1 MAVTMRIEGLESL
14 DQMIRD
20 LPSIRE
26 AGVAVAA
33 PASAWALVWE
43 WGSARIHRPGKKT
56 TWGENPAGDRVVLT
70 LTAPHGYIRIHNERY
85 VQFLQEEFQR
95 VAWGSLDM
103 SDWPEAID
111 TMLTKVAKLCAQL
124 ISDGAPIDTGN
135 LRASIYPVGPDDQL
149 LTEDMDVFEVA
160 A

>member
-1 MAVTMRIEGLESL
+1 MAVTIHVEGLDNL

-26 AGVAVAA
+26 AGVAVSSE
-33 PASAWALVWE
+33 ASAYAMIWE

-70 LTAPHGYIRIHNERY
+70 LTAPHGYIRIHSEQY
-85 VQFLQEEFQR
+85 VQFLQEEFKH
-95 VAWGSLDM
+95 VSWGSLDM
-103 SDWPEAID
+103 SNWPTAID
-111 TMLTKVAKLCAQL
+111 DMLNKVAKRCSQL
-124 ISDGAPIDTGN
+124 IADGAPFDTGN
-135 LRASIYPVGPDDQL
+135 LKASIYPVGPDDQL